1 MVAHLIRLK
10 ARLFVNGLKRSPW
23 QIVALVLAG
32 LYALFLITLVGAGL
46 VALRF
51 TGPDVAAAVVVIGGS
66 LLVAGWAIV
75 PLVASGVDMTLDPRR
90 FATYAVPVG
99 ALVTGLA
106 IASLIGI
113 PGLATAILALLS
125 LIPVARDP
133 LSGLAALVGAV
144 LGLFTCVA
152 ASRVV
157 ATALTGLTAS
167 RRFREVAGIVA
178 FVPLVLLGPIIGSIG
193 SAVSDNPDVPALL
206 GRIAAVLGWT
216 PLGAAWAIGG
226 SVLTGAP
233 GVAALQAVIALAT
246 LGVLLVIWRATLAR
260 ALVNPPATG
269 SGARAGGRLGVLGM
283 ADGRIAAVAARC
295 LTYWLKDPRYGGSLV
310 VVPLLP
316 IVFWFVGTQTGSF
329 GLMLW
334 TGPMV
339 AFLLGWAISA
349 DISYDNTAF
358 WLHVASGVPGSSDRW
373 GRVLGCLAIAVPLL
387 AVVVL
392 APVAVSGRWDL
403 LPPLTG
409 ATIGVLLTGLGL
421 ASIVSARWVYP
432 VPAPGESPFRARQGA
447 GVFPMLIQFGGI
459 GVMAVLCSPALV
471 LLAVAMAGGPALV
484 GWLGLVVGPVLGV
497 VFLTLG
503 VRIGGRW
510 FDRRTPELYA
520 QVAAIR

>member
-10 ARLFVNGLKRSPW
+10 ARLLVNGLKRSPW
-23 QIVALVLAG
+23 QIVALILAG
-32 LYALFLITLVGAGL
+32 LYALFLLGLVGAGL

-51 TGPDVAAAVVVIGGS
+51 AAPEVAAAVVVIGGS
-66 LLVAGWAIV
+66 LLVAGWAII

-90 FATYAVPVG
+90 FATYAVPIN
-99 ALVTGLA
+99 ALVAGLA
-106 IASLIGI
+106 VASLIGV
-113 PGLATAILALLS
+113 PGLATAVLS
-125 LIPVARDP
+125 LISVVPLARDP
-133 LSGLAALVGAV
+133 LSALAALVGAV

-178 FVPLVLLGPIIGSIG
+178 FIPLILLGPIIGSVG

-206 GRIAAVLGWT
+206 ARIAAVLGWT

-233 GVAALQAVIALAT
+233 AVAALQAVVAFAT
-246 LGVLLVIWRATLAR
+246 LGVLLLLWRASLSR
-260 ALVNPPATG
+260 ALVDPPATG
-269 SGARAGGRLGVLGM
+269 SGARAGGRLGFLGT
-283 ADGRIAAVAARC
+283 ADGRVAAVAARC
-295 LTYWLKDPRYGGSLV
+295 LTYWFKDPRYGGSLV

-316 IVFWFVGTQTGSF
+316 VVFWFVGAQSGSYA
-329 GLMLW
+329 LLLW
-334 TGPMV
+334 TGPIV

-358 WLHVASGVPGSSDRW
+358 WLHVASGVPGAADRW
-373 GRVLGCLAIAVPLL
+373 GRVLACLAIAVPLL

-392 APVAVSGRWDL
+392 VPVAVSGRWDVL
-403 LPPLTG
+403 APLTG
-409 ATIGVLLTGLGL
+409 ATLGVLLTGLGL
-421 ASIVSARWVYP
+421 ASVVSARWVYP
-432 VPAPGESPFRARQGA
+432 VPAPGESPFKSPQGA
-447 GVFPMLIQFGGI
+447 GVFPMIVQFAGI

-471 LLAVAMAGGPALV
+471 LFALALFGGSAVA
-484 GWLGLVVGPVLGV
+484 GWLGLVVGLVLGA
-497 VFLTLG
+497 VFLLLG
-503 VRIGGRW
+503 VRTGGRW
-510 FDRRTPELYA
+510 YDRRTPELYA